1 MTGDTLAT
9 PAARTRLPMPV
20 RTAAAKLIV
29 VVRAP
34 DAAGYDQVLDVLVS
48 AGIRSVELT
57 LTTPGTLDRLPK
69 LLAQFGDAADIGVG
83 TVTDGDQLAAA
94 VDAGAHYLVTPIAD
108 PDLVGAANRAGVPIV
123 PGGLTP
129 TELFAAWRAGAAAV
143 KIFPANQVGPG
154 YLNDL
159 RGPFPDIAAVPSGGV
174 DLQGAAA
181 WLRAGAAAVS
191 VGGPLLGDA
200 LRGGDLGALRD
211 RTAAFVAACDKATT

>member
-1 MTGDTLAT
+1 MTGETLT
-9 PAARTRLPMPV
+9 PAQPPTRLDLPA

-34 DAAGYDQVLDVLVS
+34 SAADYDRVLDVLIG

-57 LTTPGTLDRLPK
+57 LTTPGTFDRLPE
-69 LLAQFGDAADIGVG
+69 LLARFGDAADIGVG
-83 TVTDGDQLAAA
+83 TVTDGAQLDTA
-94 VDAGAHYLVTPIAD
+94 VRAGVHYLVTPIAD
-108 PDLVGAANRAGVPIV
+108 PHLVEAAAGAGVPIV

-129 TELFAAWRAGAAAV
+129 TELFGAWRAGAAAV

-159 RGPFPDIAAVPSGGV
+159 RGPFPDIAAIPSGGV
-174 DLQGAAA
+174 DLPGAAA
-181 WLRAGAAAVS
+181 WLKAGAAAVS

-200 LRGGDLGALRD
+200 LRGGDATALRD
-211 RTAAFVAACDKATT
+211 RTAEFVAVCGQSR

>member
-1 MTGDTLAT
+1 MTGDTLT
-9 PAARTRLPMPV
+9 PPQARTRLPIPA

-34 DAAGYDQVLDVLVS
+34 DAAAYDQVLDVLVG

-69 LLAQFGDAADIGVG
+69 LLARFGDAADIGVG
-83 TVTDGDQLAAA
+83 TVTDGRQLVAA
-94 VDAGAHYLVTPIAD
+94 VDAGAHYLVTPITD
-108 PDLVGAANRAGVPIV
+108 PDLVGAANRAGVPIM

-154 YLNDL
+154 YLKDL
-159 RGPFPDIAAVPSGGV
+159 HGPFPDIAAVPSGGV
-174 DLQGAAA
+174 DLQGAAT
-181 WLRAGAAAVS
+181 WLEAGAAAVS

-200 LRGGDLGALRD
+200 LRGGDLSALRD
-211 RTAAFVAACDKATT
+211 RTAAFVAACGQATT